1 MQDVDITDVNAF
13 SNEVKVDLDML
24 CALVLNGVV
33 GEVDGADVVTVDD
46 CALQQWSMKLLVELL
61 EPTGFS
67 HAIGNDAILSLN
79 A

>member
-33 GEVDGADVVTVDD
+33 GEVDGADVITVDD
-46 CALQQWSMKLLVELL
+46 CALQQWSMELLVELL
-61 EPTGFS
+61 EPTDFS
-67 HAIGNDAILSLN
+67 HAISNDAILSLN